1 MMETITDLLAYYGIW
16 PKIQPFIRAI
26 INLMVGNQLRDL
38 PALDRMESPR
48 VIKSHL
54 PFYLLSPNLLDT
66 AKVSSCSAGSRVPT
80 RDQAIQVDRVS

>member
-48 VIKSHL
+48 VIKTHL
-54 PFYLLSPNLLDT
+54 PFYLLDPSLLDT
-66 AKVSSCSAGSRVPT
+66 AKVSYLWTAGSGNCYVTHT
-80 RDQAIQVDRVS
+80 RFH